1 MDNINPII
9 KKLKSRKKLVTFLN
23 FILFYFI
30 LARPTPNNKNIHMCT
45 CLAKKKYKKNI
56 YKKILILKEK
66 IKLSRRKENI
76 PIIFNPSLQNGP
88 YRKDYLIQHVFPFV
102 LKNINNNK

>member
-45 CLAKKKYKKNI
+45 CLAKKIYIQKNS
-56 YKKILILKEK
+56 YTK
-66 IKLSRRKENI
+66 REN
-76 PIIFNPSLQNGP
+76 
-88 YRKDYLIQHVFPFV
+88 KAE
-102 LKNINNNK
+102 